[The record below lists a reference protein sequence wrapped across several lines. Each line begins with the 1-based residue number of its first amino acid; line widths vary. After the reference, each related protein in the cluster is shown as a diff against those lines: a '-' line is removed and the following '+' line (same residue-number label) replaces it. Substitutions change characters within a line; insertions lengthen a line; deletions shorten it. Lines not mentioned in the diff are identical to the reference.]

1 MTYSTRADSNQI
13 FGKQNIDR
21 WADLQNLEKDEEI
34 TSRINW
40 AITEAYNQINA
51 RLSGC
56 RYSVPFAATVDPV
69 IVTLS
74 ARLVGMLL
82 YDLRRLVDSPDFDEM
97 GWHRVLVEK
106 TYKQIH
112 GGQLTLIN
120 HTKLSV
126 SYPQAIAMDLE

>member
-1 MTYSTRADSNQI
+1 MI

-21 WADLQNLEKDEEI
+21 WADMQNLEKDEEI
-34 TSRINW
+34 TARINW

-56 RYSVPFAATVDPV
+56 RYAVPFVATIDPV

-74 ARLVGMLL
+74 ARLTGVLL
-82 YDLRRLVDSPDFDEM
+82 YDLRKLVDSPDFDEV
-97 GWHRVLVEK
+97 GWHRVLIER

-112 GGQLTLIN
+112 GGQLSLIN
-120 HTKLSV
+120 HAQTAV
-126 SYPQAIAMDLE
+126 AYPQAIAMDE